1 MIIYY
6 CITILINIISIFI
19 YHESI
24 NITLLSL
31 IPIILIASMIIMVNT
46 FKHQKIENGFR
57 TAYGSQLKEDQE
69 NDILKYNSKSLLIA
83 IPWLLPFIFFFPSPA
98 KVLSILVYLL
108 GLLGGLIFYRTKN
121 KNKIIDMIDNEEKE
135 KLEQEKKEELGKSK

>member
-1 MIIYY
+1 MIIKRV
-6 CITILINIISIFI
+6 ILLTLFLGRGNYEKLFLKLEDSNVN
-19 YHESI
+19 HVDLK
-24 NITLLSL
+24 TLL
-31 IPIILIASMIIMVNT
+31 
-46 FKHQKIENGFR
+46 
-57 TAYGSQLKEDQE
+57 LKEKNNLTRME

-98 KVLSILVYLL
+98 KVLSILVYLS
-108 GLLGGLIFYRTKN
+108 GLLGGLIFYRIKN

>member
-19 YHESI
+19 FHESI

-31 IPIILIASMIIMVNT
+31 IPIILIASMIIMINT
-46 FKHQKIENGFR
+46 FKHQKVENGFR

-69 NDILKYNSKSLLIA
+69 NDILKYNSKYLLIA

-108 GLLGGLIFYRTKN
+108 GLLGGLIFYRIKN